1 MAVTI
6 YRDFNSKFGT
16 FSNQNNQT
24 MYNQNNQMVHN
35 QSNKAMY
42 NQNNQAI
49 SNQNNQPLINQ
60 NVIPRQAVTQNIKPN
75 DLRYKN
81 PVSGIVHS

>member
-24 MYNQNNQMVHN
+24 MYN

-81 PVSGIVHS
+81 SVSGKVHS